1 MYANKQPAQEL
12 QIGVGHCLKS
22 LPLPFQDAIFVVVS
36 LICSACCRYTPGSAM
51 AGSPQQQAGPSSES
65 VAREALK
72 FVLSPEGAFFR
83 DFLMN
88 EMVQSID
95 ALSRKQVQNLNW
107 LFCPDAA
114 DPVCLYLRHLGTGR
128 TQVLMEVV

>member
-1 MYANKQPAQEL
+1 MGFWLISPLLRSSEASAGLHPRSLCQQPPLYLPQSVPAGIL
-12 QIGVGHCLKS
+12 LK
-22 LPLPFQDAIFVVVS
+22 DAALVVMCP
-36 LICSACCRYTPGSAM
+36 ICSVCCRYTPGSAM

-95 ALSRKQVQNLNW
+95 ALSRKQVQTSRQAVL
-107 LFCPDAA
+107 
-114 DPVCLYLRHLGTGR
+114 LRCR
-128 TQVLMEVV
+128 